1 MSDLTI
7 FSQFVDDMP
16 LRNITVKTIDQ
27 FVQMQSEQGLQP
39 ATINRR
45 LSAIA
50 SFFAYV
56 IVESEDDTW
65 RSPVH
70 GQRHRIRMGEHLSRD
85 VADNTVAALLAVVE
99 DTRDRAMIWLM
110 VAAGLRIGEVV
121 NLTLSDLD
129 PTETTHLAR
138 LRVRGKGQKERVVWL
153 THEVLLQ
160 VQAWLAERPSSESD
174 HLFLN

>member
-16 LRNITVKTIDQ
+16 LRNITVKKFDQ
-27 FVQMQSEQGLQP
+27 FVQMQSGQGLQP

-56 IVESEDDTW
+56 IVEFEGDTW

-70 GQRHRIRMGEHLSRD
+70 GQRHHIRMSEHLPCD
-85 VADNTVAALLAVVE
+85 VADNT
-99 DTRDRAMIWLM
+99 
-110 VAAGLRIGEVV
+110 
-121 NLTLSDLD
+121 
-129 PTETTHLAR
+129 
-138 LRVRGKGQKERVVWL
+138 
-153 THEVLLQ
+153 
-160 VQAWLAERPSSESD
+160 
-174 HLFLN
+174 FLPYWPW